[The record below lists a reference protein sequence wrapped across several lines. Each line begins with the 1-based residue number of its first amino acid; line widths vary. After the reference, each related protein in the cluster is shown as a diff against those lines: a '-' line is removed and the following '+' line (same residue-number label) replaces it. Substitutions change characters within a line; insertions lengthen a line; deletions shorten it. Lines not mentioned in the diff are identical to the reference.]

1 MFLFYLADF
10 YLKSIREIFTRFP
23 LTDRKFYFHEI
34 SKFETNIIYN
44 TYIKSHFCCVYL
56 NNIRYSKFKNFI
68 YILWKIIKKIY
79 RIKIERAKEGEG
91 ILSREEDAQQIADLS
106 SAMQMLYLRRKYQAK
121 KRTGTSG
128 SRKFVDGAPWF
139 INEKFDPVVTERPAL
154 ISSENPA
161 RNSKN
166 SNSTSTRSPSR
177 ENCQTAILVTHR
189 LVFAPIPS
197 SPSSPFHH
205 STLFQKEESLLCFL
219 RHFFERKATKNFIK
233 ILTNFEEFRSKR
245 YHRSSAS
252 RANITKLFNAVR
264 NFLRIVNLLPNYN

>member
-23 LTDRKFYFHEI
+23 LIDRKFYFHEI

-44 TYIKSHFCCVYL
+44 TYIKGHFCCVYL
-56 NNIRYSKFKNFI
+56 NNIRYNKFKNFI

-197 SPSSPFHH
+197 SPSPPSIIPHYSKKKSPSFVFYDT
-205 STLFQKEESLLCFL
+205 SSKGKRRKILLKSWQISRNFAPSATIDL
-219 RHFFERKATKNFIK
+219 RHHVP
-233 ILTNFEEFRSKR
+233 IL
-245 YHRSSAS
+245 
-252 RANITKLFNAVR
+252 R
-264 NFLRIVNLLPNYN
+264 NFSTRCEIFLES